1 VKCKVLLAFAFLA
14 SPIAAH
20 AQATPDPAALSAARD
35 LMVATD
41 VKGQMRAI
49 GPAISKAMDQQIQ
62 QMFVDN
68 KVPDGLSQQFSAAM
82 QDYFGSMDTLFTPE
96 LTEEIAS
103 IYARHFSPADL
114 TRLTEMMK
122 DPVMNKFRIE
132 MPAIMG
138 EMMPSMSK
146 AMKPRQDAFMTKV
159 KQIVADWIKQ
169 HPNDKAK
176 LRSPSAI

>member
-1 VKCKVLLAFAFLA
+1 VIRTSLLGLALLA

-20 AQATPDPAALSAARD
+20 AQRAPDPAALSAARE

-49 GPAISKAMDQQIQ
+49 GPAISKAMDQQIR

-68 KVPDGLSQQFSAAM
+68 QVPDGLSQQFSAAM
-82 QDYFGSMDTLFTPE
+82 QEYFGSMDSLFTPE
-96 LTEEIAS
+96 LIEEIAS
-103 IYARHFSPADL
+103 IYARHFSAADL

-122 DPVMNKFRIE
+122 DPVMTRFRTE

-138 EMMPSMSK
+138 EMMPAMMQ
-146 AMKPRQDAFMTKV
+146 AMKPKQDAFMAKI
-159 KQIVADWIKQ
+159 KRIVADWIKQ

-176 LRSPSAI
+176 LRSPSAT